1 MKYSVK
7 TDKGVAVGFLA
18 GSRMGPT
25 LLLLSLFEVWLSL
38 RPVPSKPLDPPTLPP
53 TLPLTLPPPLALLEG
68 VPYRCTWMGKGEDRE
83 TDREGELDGCWGWV
97 ESASHGHPAGEWRFC
112 HIFSVG
118 GRRPLSL
125 TSSEGVQGGTG
136 EGYMSCTAASLPLDL
151 LRGRRVWIPLDPP
164 APPTPLDP

>member
-25 LLLLSLFEVWLSL
+25 LLLLSLFEEWLSL
-38 RPVPSKPLDPPTLPP
+38 RPVPSRLLAP

-68 VPYRCTWMGKGEDRE
+68 VPYRCTWMGRGEDRE
-83 TDREGELDGCWGWV
+83 SDREGELDDCWGWP
-97 ESASHGHPAGEWRFC
+97 ESASHGQPAGEWRFC

-125 TSSEGVQGGTG
+125 TSSEAGTEAG
-136 EGYMSCTAASLPLDL
+136 NMSCTAASLPLDL
-151 LRGRRVWIPLDPP
+151 LRGRRVWIPLDPL
-164 APPTPLDP
+164 APPTPLVP